1 MTLTPPV
8 LTSPAHI
15 DLVITDSKHIRPIGN
30 PFPSGQDIVNLEGKI
45 GSDAVIRA
53 GSFDNAMLKALDG
66 VSAKDNYASS
76 LAQQAIIDPE
86 SVDIHDI
93 TIAQAQATMS
103 LDIARTVLNRLV
115 QGWKEIINTR

>member
-8 LTSPAHI
+8 LTSNI
-15 DLVITDSKHIRPIGN
+15 NLDLVVTDPKHIRSTGSF
-30 PFPSGQDIVNLEGKI
+30 FPSGQEIVNLEKKI
-45 GSDAVIRA
+45 GADAVIRS
-53 GSFDNAMLKALDG
+53 GLFDDAMLKALDG
-66 VSAKDNYASS
+66 VSAKDNYANS
-76 LAQQAIIDPE
+76 LVQKAIIDPN
-86 SVDIHDI
+86 SVDTHDI